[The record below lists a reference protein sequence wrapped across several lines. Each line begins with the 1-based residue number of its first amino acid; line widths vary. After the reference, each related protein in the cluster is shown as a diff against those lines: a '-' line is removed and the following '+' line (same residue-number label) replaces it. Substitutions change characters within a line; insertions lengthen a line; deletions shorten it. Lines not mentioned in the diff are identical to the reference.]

1 MIKKEFVLE
10 NKVGLHAR
18 PAAKLV
24 ETINKF
30 ESDVVIIKNERE
42 ANGKSILNVL
52 ALGAERGD
60 MILIKVNGKDE
71 EKAMGGIEDLMKSK
85 FHEE

>member
-71 EKAMGGIEDLMKSK
+71 EKAMNGIEDLIKSK